1 MPERDLTEE
10 AYYHYTL
17 NALFTELRKSAY
29 VMAARWSQLERARN
43 PLLFS
48 PGVVGRMSPKRIS
61 SLTNHF
67 DKDEI
72 RHAISEF
79 SFTRLLVENDREM
92 WFHFSKVDPDERAR
106 PDEEIYLR
114 PLETEYK
121 KEKAQ
126 MILVAAEHV
135 TDRLV
140 NQIVELF
147 ESSGKVGGFTATYGG
162 EPLSKKHE
170 AIKKTLETAIFSI
183 FEEPDCE
190 IRHIYF
196 LPVVFL
202 SGGKRVAGIFSIY
215 TSERLNALT
224 ELLPI
229 LQPFAQGIMAP
240 LHFTEIEEQRRIF
253 SLRSAIAAIMSR
265 NMSHNIGS
273 HVLWHLSQELKS
285 EELIAD

>member
-1 MPERDLTEE
+1 MPEKDLTEE

-48 PGVVGRMSPKRIS
+48 PGVVGSMSPKRIS

-67 DKDEI
+67 NKDEI
-72 RHAISEF
+72 RRAINEF
-79 SFTRLLVENDREM
+79 SFTRLLVENDREV
-92 WFHFSKVDPDERAR
+92 WFHFSKVDPEDHAK

-114 PLETEYK
+114 PLETQHK
-121 KEKAQ
+121 DAQ
-126 MILVAAEHV
+126 IILVAAERV

-140 NQIVELF
+140 NQIIELF
-147 ESSGKVGGFTATYGG
+147 ESSGRASGLTATYGG
-162 EPLSKKHE
+162 EALSSKRE
-170 AIKKTLETAIFSI
+170 AIRKTLETAIFSI
-183 FEEPDCE
+183 FEEPDCDIE
-190 IRHIYF
+190 HIYF

-215 TSERLNALT
+215 TAERLNALT
-224 ELLPI
+224 ELLPV

-273 HVLWHLSQELKS
+273 HVLWHLSQELKP